1 MPLEPISEEAFRVAA
16 HAHGY
21 LRGRWLYLR
30 HVARIVTELRPERV
44 LEIGPGPQPF
54 VPGSDSLDVDP
65 SFGPTHVH
73 DAGAAPWP
81 IASGSYDLVIG
92 LQCWEHFEGRQQ
104 DAFREAMRVAGP
116 GGHVLLSVP
125 FMWRRTN
132 ATHSGIGVARIRE
145 WTLGVEAKRRLLV
158 KKPEDRKRMVLLF
171 RGGDVHP

>member
-1 MPLEPISEEAFRVAA
+1 MPLEPITRQAFAAAEAR
-16 HAHGY
+16 HRY

-30 HVARIVTELRPERV
+30 HVARYIAALKPERV
-44 LEIGPGPQPF
+44 LEIGPGPQHF
-54 VPGSDSLDVDP
+54 VPGSDSLDIDAV
-65 SFGPTHVH
+65 FAPTHVH
-73 DAGAAPWP
+73 DAGAVPWP
-81 IASGSYDLVIG
+81 IASGSYDLVLG
-92 LQCWEHFEGRQQ
+92 LQCWEHFRGRQAE
-104 DAFREAMRVAGP
+104 AFREAMRVAGP
-116 GGHVLLSVP
+116 EGHVLISVP